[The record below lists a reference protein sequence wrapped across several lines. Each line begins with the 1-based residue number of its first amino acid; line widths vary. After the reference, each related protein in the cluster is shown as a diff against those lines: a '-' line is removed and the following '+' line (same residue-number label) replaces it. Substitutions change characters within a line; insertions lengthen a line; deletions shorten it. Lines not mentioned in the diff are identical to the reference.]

1 MTEKRMAV
9 RPQDINH
16 DSNAQEFMFRAML
29 NKNAFI
35 QIVRVEKVKTTS
47 DGGPPLVNVTPLVLG
62 FSGEGT
68 PIDTNQV
75 FNIPVWRLQRGSSAV
90 IMDPVIGD
98 IGLMLCCDRDTSRVR
113 ETKKEDMPGSS
124 RTHNEADGI
133 YLGGILNSDP
143 VQYVKFAD
151 DGIDIVSPL
160 VVSINGSTINLNASE
175 KISANAP
182 EIELNGN
189 VSGGYGSNGGEAK
202 FKNAV
207 KSDTDFEV
215 GDLSLLKHK
224 HPGGTI
230 GSGTSENP
238 IAD

>member
-16 DSNAQEFMFRAML
+16 DANAQEFMFRAML

-35 QIVRVEKVKTTS
+35 QIVRVEKVKANT

-68 PIDTNQV
+68 PIENSQV

-90 IMDPVIGD
+90 IMDPVAGD
-98 IGLMLCCDRDTSRVR
+98 IGLILCCDRDTSRVR
-113 ETKKEDMPGSS
+113 ETRKEDMPGSS

-133 YLGGILNSDP
+133 YLGGMLNSDP
-143 VQYVKFAD
+143 MQYVRFAD

-160 VVSINGSTINLNASE
+160 SVRIDSPLTSVSDDLQVGGSITATGDVTGAG
-175 KISANAP
+175 ISLSKH
-182 EIELNGN
+182 IHSG
-189 VSGGYGSNGGEAK
+189 VQKGSDDSGG
-202 FKNAV
+202 
-207 KSDTDFEV
+207 
-215 GDLSLLKHK
+215 
-224 HPGGTI
+224 PQ
-230 GSGTSENP
+230 
-238 IAD
+238 

>member
-9 RPQDINH
+9 RPQDTNH
-16 DSNAQEFMFRAML
+16 DANAQDFMFRAML

-35 QIVRVEKVKTTS
+35 QIVRVEKVKATS
-47 DGGPPLVNVTPLVLG
+47 EGGPPLVNVTPLVLG

-68 PIDTNQV
+68 PIDSSQV

-133 YLGGILNSDP
+133 YLGGILSSDP
-143 VQYVKFAD
+143 VQYVRFAD
-151 DGIDIVSPL
+151 DGIDVVSPL
-160 VVSINGSTINLNASE
+160 TVRI
-175 KISANAP
+175 NAP
-182 EIELNGN
+182 ITSVSDDLQVGGKIIAAGDVTAGGISLMTHVHNG
-189 VSGGYGSNGGEAK
+189 VQSVGSNTGK
-202 FKNAV
+202 
-207 KSDTDFEV
+207 
-215 GDLSLLKHK
+215 
-224 HPGGTI
+224 PQ
-230 GSGTSENP
+230 
-238 IAD
+238 